1 MVNISNITTK
11 NMTFCIII
19 QSTQHEKHDIKHRMN
34 LIWRCQT
41 ENKFVKI
48 LELWGD
54 QIKTKTIRRSIQTKR
69 LWCKNFFYVLSPKL
83 SQSAVWPCARV
94 RVIHGAPVILIHQV
108 VKNVGY
114 FCHCGDIPQ
123 KMIGFPRK
131 IKISEKC
138 FSGEK

>member
-1 MVNISNITTK
+1 MFLCVGWPTSGRCWLDPCLWLLPAWLSTLNLVTGNGPTVSSSYWPLQLLIAGTCTHYLGALVMVNISNSTTK

-34 LIWRCQT
+34 LIWRCET

-69 LWCKNFFYVLSPKL
+69 LWCKNFFYV
-83 SQSAVWPCARV
+83 
-94 RVIHGAPVILIHQV
+94 
-108 VKNVGY
+108 
-114 FCHCGDIPQ
+114 
-123 KMIGFPRK
+123 
-131 IKISEKC
+131 
-138 FSGEK
+138 